1 MLQYSIQLEH
11 HFSIEL
17 VSGHPLPISQQVVVR
32 VQNSIF
38 PSFHLSLFIIY
49 VAGKARRGNRIL
61 PKTSKNKIVM
71 FFVCETKSYRDTGV
85 CETAL
90 VRNILTRDGVAHP
103 GMIVFCVDQ
112 FLESNMLEEL
122 SRCQEFYKFFIDC
135 KQCVHQSI
143 DI

>member
-49 VAGKARRGNRIL
+49 VAGKARRGNKIL
-61 PKTSKNKIVM
+61 PDFSKAIFWLWQKTLNKILM
-71 FFVCETKSYRDTGV
+71 FFVCEMKSYHDMGV
-85 CETAL
+85 CETTL
-90 VRNILTRDGVAHP
+90 VRNKLTRDGVAHP
-103 GMIVFCVDQ
+103 SMTVFCVDQ

-122 SRCQEFYKFFIDC
+122 SRCQEF
-135 KQCVHQSI
+135 
-143 DI
+143 